1 MGLLQQLKHDVVAG
15 WARLRHGTV
24 QAANRAFE
32 ETELL
37 KLSLEVRKLDRRIK
51 DLYRDIGERTVEL
64 HERGARAEHILSDRE
79 ILRAVDQVMVLTAE
93 REKLLAEM
101 RDVRSGS

>member
-1 MGLLQQLKHDVVAG
+1 MGLLQQLKHDVVTG
-15 WARLRHGTV
+15 WARLRQGTV

-64 HERGARAEHILSDRE
+64 HERGARSDHILSDRE
-79 ILRAVDQVMVLTAE
+79 IVRVVDQVMVLTAE
-93 REKLLAEM
+93 REKLLADM